1 MTIALQ
7 TIRLDQPAPVE
18 LFELDL
24 TRMGVPLTRFSPQ
37 ANELDAG
44 VAWQGH
50 LYNLFPIQ
58 AEGFEQRSTG
68 VFPRPR
74 LSCSNVLG
82 TLGPLVREYGN
93 LRGAK
98 VIRRRTMACYLDAAN
113 FADGN
118 PGANPDAEWH
128 PEVWLIDRCIARSRL
143 AAQWELCNPLD
154 FAGVMLPGRTVQPD
168 YCPVRYRGSDC
179 GYTGPAVAKLDDSPT
194 SNLAEDRC
202 SKRLTGC
209 RLRFGTA
216 PLPFGGFPGVGHP
229 PLFRRFRDRR
239 AGHQLHRRRWPER
252 GRQAG
257 TDHLQLA
264 PPHRSRHRS
273 AVLTSW
279 TRRNAQFPCTPNS

>member
-1 MTIALQ
+1 MTIASQ
-7 TIRLDQPAPVE
+7 TMRLDQAAPVE

-24 TRMGVPLTRFSPQ
+24 THMAGPRVRFSPQ
-37 ANELDAG
+37 PNELG
-44 VAWQGH
+44 QGITWQGE

-58 AEGFEQRSTG
+58 AEGFEQRSGG

-82 TLGPLVREYGN
+82 TLGPLVREHDN

-98 VIRRRTMACYLDAAN
+98 VIRRRTMARYLDAVN

-118 PGANPDAEWH
+118 TGADPGAEFH
-128 PEVWLIDRCIARSRL
+128 PEVWLIDRCIGRSRL

-154 FAGVMLPGRTVQPD
+154 FAGVMLPGRTAQPD

-194 SNLAEDRC
+194 TNLAEDRC
-202 SKRLTGC
+202 SKRLSGC

-216 PLPFGGFPGVGHP
+216 PLPFGGFPGVG
-229 PLFRRFRDRR
+229 
-239 AGHQLHRRRWPER
+239 QL
-252 GRQAG
+252 RQ
-257 TDHLQLA
+257 
-264 PPHRSRHRS
+264 
-273 AVLTSW
+273 V
-279 TRRNAQFPCTPNS
+279 